1 MTYGTVEDGESTPL
15 KIQGGYADDATDVAW
30 NQRASSA
37 LVRTLLVGTTVG
49 ALLLLAGH
57 SKMTRNSSSTVDG
70 MMVVV
75 SSHDSCFG
83 KEGDTAAYACPD
95 TNGIQLSSITL
106 PWGGIRVNFSQPVSQ
121 WDTPSRNFVNFVV
134 NDKGLFGPALAVL
147 HTTGTHSTTTK
158 RPVGDFYM
166 CGPLQ
171 GLNGTA
177 CTGTAPTCAPHAEA
191 EYANTGWD
199 QGHMISNHE
208 GGLFAGGEQTTFS
221 MCNIWYV
228 RMNSFF

>member
-1 MTYGTVEDGESTPL
+1 M
-15 KIQGGYADDATDVAW
+15 
-30 NQRASSA
+30 
-37 LVRTLLVGTTVG
+37 
-49 ALLLLAGH
+49 
-57 SKMTRNSSSTVDG
+57 
-70 MMVVV
+70 
-75 SSHDSCFG
+75 
-83 KEGDTAAYACPD
+83 
-95 TNGIQLSSITL
+95 
-106 PWGGIRVNFSQPVSQ
+106 
-121 WDTPSRNFVNFVV
+121 NFVV

-228 RMNSFF
+228 RMNSFFSTQWMHVFFPDCLSVQYESE